1 MAESLEGYTNKVI
14 AYLDGVVAE
23 IRAGSLIVQAGAF
36 GLEVFAPKPTLMVCR
51 VGSAVRL
58 HTYFLV
64 KEELLALY
72 GFHDR
77 DLHTLFTHL
86 IGVSGVGPKLALA
99 LLSSMQTPLLAGAI
113 LQGDAGLLASTPGVG
128 KKMAERIILD
138 LKNKLPEELLA
149 PGARGKVTTLSSPA
163 AEDAVGALLALGYRE
178 TQVKGVVAQ
187 LALKEP
193 EAGAETLIRKA
204 LAQLR

>member
-1 MAESLEGYTNKVI
+1 MI
-14 AYLDGVVAE
+14 AYLDGVIAE
-23 IRAGSLIVQAGAF
+23 VRAGSLVVQAGAF

-51 VGSAVRL
+51 VGSAMRL

-72 GFHDR
+72 GFHDK
-77 DLHTLFTHL
+77 DLHTLFTYL

-99 LLSSMQTPLLAGAI
+99 LLSSMQTSLLAGAI

-128 KKMAERIILD
+128 KRMAERIILD
-138 LKNKLPEELLA
+138 LKTKLPEELLA
-149 PGARGKVTTLSSPA
+149 PGGRKVTTITSPA
-163 AEDAVGALLALGYRE
+163 AEDAVEALLALGYRE

-193 EAGAETLIRKA
+193 EVGAETLIRKA